1 MDIISNILELFG
13 AAYLGDFSKYMF
25 QSGAYSS
32 VFYVMLF
39 LPLIVS
45 FVYYIVL
52 DLFLLAPLRK
62 WMLIGVVT
70 GAVATVAGIIIAHQ
84 KIQGYT
90 FSQNILEA
98 GVGSADFISFGF
110 IVFVYC
116 ALLYFVFSLILKSFS
131 SRCRNIPF

>member
-52 DLFLLAPLRK
+52 DHILLANLRK

>member
-45 FVYYIVL
+45 FVYYVIL
-52 DLFLLAPLRK
+52 DHILLANLRK
-62 WMLIGVVT
+62 WLIIGGVT
-70 GAVATVAGIIIAHQ
+70 GAVATIVAIIIAHQ
-84 KIQGYT
+84 QIQGYT
-90 FSQNILEA
+90 FAQNILEA
-98 GVGSADFISFGF
+98 GIGSADFISFGF
-110 IVFVYC
+110 IIFAYS
-116 ALLYFVFSLILKSFS
+116 ALLYFVFSLIFKSFS